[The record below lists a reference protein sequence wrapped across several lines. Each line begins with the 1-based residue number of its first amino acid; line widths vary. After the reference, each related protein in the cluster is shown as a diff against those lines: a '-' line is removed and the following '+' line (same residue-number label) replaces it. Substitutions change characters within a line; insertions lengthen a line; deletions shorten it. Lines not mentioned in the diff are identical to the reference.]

1 MLVRL
6 QMHME
11 GKVLLHAYSLYILV
25 YTVLQ
30 KRTCHYI
37 FDDNF
42 NKNCPITIIFGVL
55 ITQIIGHRTIVS
67 FSPQHLFSAN
77 ILPLKTQNTKIHK
90 FCRMLHLILRKT
102 NLNDFLHTYVILVQ
116 VCVRESYNRCSKCR
130 PCARTHAFSLF
141 LHSLTAESITLCC
154 RPFHTSTRR
163 CFSSSTLLKR
173 HSYTRCCM
181 IPHIL

>member
-1 MLVRL
+1 MF
-6 QMHME
+6 
-11 GKVLLHAYSLYILV
+11 
-25 YTVLQ
+25 Q
-30 KRTCHYI
+30 KKTCHYI

-42 NKNCPITIIFGVL
+42 NKNCPIAIIFGVL

-141 LHSLTAESITLCC
+141 LHSLIVESMTFCYT
-154 RPFHTSTRR
+154 PFQTSMRR
-163 CFSSSTLLKR
+163 CFSSSTLFKQ
-173 HSYTRCCM
+173 HSQSHCCM
-181 IPHIL
+181 IPYYISYSRRR